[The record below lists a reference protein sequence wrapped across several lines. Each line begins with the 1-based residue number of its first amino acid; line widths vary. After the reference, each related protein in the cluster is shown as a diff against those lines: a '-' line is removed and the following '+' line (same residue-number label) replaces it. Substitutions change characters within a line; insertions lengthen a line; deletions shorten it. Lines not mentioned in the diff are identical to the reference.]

1 MTKVVQLT
9 QATLS
14 DIPRVLRAIADE
26 IESGTYGTVVAGLVS
41 LENNTGKLEIFGAG
55 AADRY
60 RALALAT
67 GTQQTLSQR
76 IYGVLAESD

>member
-1 MTKVVQLT
+1 MTKVVQLA

-26 IESGTYGTVVAGLVS
+26 VESGEYGTVVAGVVS
-41 LENNTGKLEIFGAG
+41 LECDTGVLEIFSAG
-55 AADRY
+55 AADRH
-60 RALALAT
+60 RALALIT

-76 IYGVLAESD
+76 IYGVSATLG